1 MLDWM
6 WCSCARQQSDAVP
19 PEFWERVGVC
29 VCWFVCVLQVCFSVG
44 SLHVK
49 GNTLRA
55 AAAAAAPFSA
65 RHWAAFLLLF
75 SPLFF
80 TLTDTASSLSSSI
93 ILSSLRQTAL
103 FVCHWVSFCFSLS
116 YRLSLLTLSLSLC
129 LYADRSYQLF
139 LSQSPINSL
148 SLSLFH
154 LLLFSCSSHSSSH
167 FHSSILPPLLHH
179 CLSPPWSVTLPK
191 AALSWQ
197 LSRW

>member
-49 GNTLRA
+49 GNTLR

-116 YRLSLLTLSLSLC
+116 YRLSLLTLSLSHSAFMPL
-129 LYADRSYQLF
+129 LSALFESISHQLSVTIAVSSITLLLLF
-139 LSQSPINSL
+139 PLQLPFSFFYSPSTATPLPL
-148 SLSLFH
+148 SLSLKQ
-154 LLLFSCSSHSSSH
+154 
-167 FHSSILPPLLHH
+167 P
-179 CLSPPWSVTLPK
+179 
-191 AALSWQ
+191 
-197 LSRW
+197 